1 MKMVRVQLIKPVDE
15 NSKKPSLISNN
26 DRLLIMNPCLYT
38 HIKKDPLL
46 IHAQKL

>member
-1 MKMVRVQLIKPVDE
+1 MVRVKLIKPVDE
-15 NSKKPSLISNN
+15 NSKKLSLISNN
-26 DRLLIMNPCLYT
+26 DRLLKPCLYT